1 MRNKL
6 KLILYI
12 FLLIIFNNSSI
23 SDEFKVKSNSI
34 NVTDEGNIINAIGD
48 VEVESNNNLIIISD
62 RSILDK
68 KKSLVISSGNVFL
81 TDKTN
86 DLKIKSDEIKFNR
99 LENKAI
105 ITGNSEII
113 FEDNYT
119 LSSDKIIYDKNL
131 NSVYSKEKSIL
142 LDKNGN
148 IIKFSKFNLDLN
160 RKKAKVFD
168 LNLIDTDK
176 NNFILKEAF
185 VDLNNGEIAGKDLK
199 LFFDKS
205 ILGNIENDPRI
216 FGNSVINNK
225 NQTIINK
232 GVFTSCK
239 LNEKEKCPPWE
250 MRAEEIKHDKKNKI
264 VEYKNA
270 YLRIYDKPVLY
281 FPFFFHPDPS
291 VKRQSGFLMPKI
303 NNSTFLGSSLQIPY
317 YKVISDSEDVTVSPR
332 IFFNDKFLLQSEY
345 RQVFK
350 KSDLILDHS
359 IKLDNENS
367 VTHLFGNFFT
377 NNNNNKF
384 EVNFETV
391 SNRNYLKKYDIYSN
405 LVDNHTILNSYI
417 DFEESNENSSFRS
430 SIEVFEDL
438 TLSSSDSYEFVYPT
452 FNYNSKLNTN
462 LNGNLNL
469 NVSGHQKKYQ
479 TNRYDGILVNNL
491 IYNSNKKITKN
502 GFVDDFN
509 LIFKNVNTKGD
520 NSSELKEDYDNKLLS
535 GIVLNREYPLKKI
548 NNDKL
553 TFLTP
558 KISARLSPT
567 ETKNISHKDKRV
579 DVISLFNT
587 DRLNENTVLEGG
599 ESLTLGADYKLS
611 NENGE
616 FFSLSGGQVF
626 RLKEEKDIPK
636 TSTIGNKR
644 SDIVGNL
651 KFIPSEVFNLDYSF
665 SINKDLNDLNYNYA
679 ETNFLVN
686 NFMTSFKYLSDS
698 NSIDNRSYIS
708 NTTKYSF
715 DKNNSFGFTT
725 NKNLESN
732 LTEYYDLV
740 YEYRND
746 CLKASVEYKKT
757 FYDDVDLNPDE
768 NIFFSITIIPFGSLN
783 TPNLR

>member
-1 MRNKL
+1 MKNKI

-12 FLLIIFNNSSI
+12 FLFITFNNSSI

-34 NVTDEGNIINAIGD
+34 KVTDEGNIINAIGD
-48 VEVESNNNLIIISD
+48 VEVESNNNLIISSD

-81 TDKTN
+81 IDKIN
-86 DLKIKSDEIKFNR
+86 DLKIKSDEIKFSR
-99 LENKAI
+99 IENKAV

-119 LSSDKIIYDKNL
+119 LISDKVIYDKNI
-131 NSVYSKEKSIL
+131 NSVYSNEKSIL

-148 IIKFSKFNLDLN
+148 KIKFTKFNLDLEK
-160 RKKAKVFD
+160 KKAKVFD
-168 LNLIDTDK
+168 LNLTDINK

-185 VDLNNGEIAGKDLK
+185 VDLKNEEIAGKDLK

-205 ILGNIENDPRI
+205 ILGNVENDPRI

-225 NQTIINK
+225 KETIVNK

-239 LNEKEKCPPWE
+239 LNENEKCPPWE
-250 MRAEEIKHDKKNKI
+250 MRAEEIKHDKDNKI

-291 VKRQSGFLMPKI
+291 VKRQSGFLMPKV

-317 YKVISDSEDVTVSPR
+317 YKVLSDSEDVTVTPR

-345 RQVFK
+345 RQAFK

-377 NNNNNKF
+377 NNNNSEF
-384 EVNFETV
+384 EVNLETV
-391 SNRNYLKKYDIYSN
+391 SNRNYLKKYDIYSD

-417 DFEESNENSSFRS
+417 NFEESNETSSFSS

-438 TLSSSDSYEFVYPT
+438 TLKSSDSYEFVYPA
-452 FNYNSKLNTN
+452 FNYTSKLNS
-462 LNGNLNL
+462 NLNL
-469 NVSGHQKKYQ
+469 NVTGHQKKYQ

-491 IYNSNKKITKN
+491 LYNSNKKITKK
-502 GFVDDFN
+502 GFVDNLN
-509 LIFKNVNTKGD
+509 LIVKNVNTRGD

-535 GIVLNREYPLKKI
+535 GIILNREYPLKK
-548 NNDKL
+548 NNNNTL
-553 TFLTP
+553 SYLTP

-567 ETKNISHKDKRV
+567 ETKNIRNRDKRV
-579 DVISLFNT
+579 DVISLFNA
-587 DRLNENTVLEGG
+587 DRLNESTVLEGG

-611 NENGE
+611 DENGE

-626 RLKEEKDIPK
+626 RLKEEKDMPK

-644 SDIVGNL
+644 SDIIGNL
-651 KFIPSEVFNLDYSF
+651 KFVPSDVFNLNYSF
-665 SINKDLNDLNYNYA
+665 SINNDLNDLKYNYA

-708 NTTKYSF
+708 NSTKYSF

-757 FYDDVDLNPDE
+757 FYDDVDLDPDE
-768 NIFFSITIIPFGSLN
+768 NIFFSITIVPFGSIN

>member
-1 MRNKL
+1 MRNKI
-6 KLILYI
+6 KLIIYI
-12 FLLIIFNNSSI
+12 FLFIIFNNSSI

-34 NVTDEGNIINAIGD
+34 NVTDEGNIINAIGN
-48 VEVESNNNLIIISD
+48 VEVESSNNLIILSE

-68 KKSLVISSGNVFL
+68 KKSLVISSGNVLL

-86 DLKIKSDEIKFNR
+86 DLKIKSDEIKFSR
-99 LENKAI
+99 IENKAI
-105 ITGNSEII
+105 ISGNSEII

-119 LSSDKIIYDKNL
+119 LSSDKVIYDKN
-131 NSVYSKEKSIL
+131 NNAVYSDEESTL

-148 IIKFSKFNLDLN
+148 KIKLGKFDLDLN
-160 RKKAKVFD
+160 KKKAKVFD
-168 LNLIDTDK
+168 LNLTDKNK
-176 NNFILKEAF
+176 NNFILKEAV
-185 VDLNNGEIAGKDLK
+185 VDLENEEIEGTELK
-199 LFFDKS
+199 LFFNKS
-205 ILGNIENDPRI
+205 ILGNEENDPRI

-225 NQTIINK
+225 NETIVNK

-239 LNEKEKCPPWE
+239 LNKKEKCPPWE
-250 MRAEEIKHDKKNKI
+250 MKAEEIKHDKKNKI
-264 VEYKNA
+264 LEYKNA
-270 YLRIYDKPVLY
+270 FLKVYDKPVLY
-281 FPFFFHPDPS
+281 FPYFYHPDPS

-317 YKVISDSEDVTVSPR
+317 YKVISESEDFTVSPR

-345 RQVFK
+345 RQAFK

-359 IKLDNENS
+359 IKLDNESS

-377 NNNNNKF
+377 NNINNKF

-405 LVDNHTILNSYI
+405 LVDSHTILNSYI
-417 DFEESNENSSFRS
+417 EFEESNENSSFRS
-430 SIEVFEDL
+430 SFEVFEDL
-438 TLSSSDSYEFVYPT
+438 TLSSSDSYEFVYPA
-452 FNYNSKLNTN
+452 FNYTSKLDAN
-462 LNGNLNL
+462 LNGNLNFD
-469 NVSGHQKKYQ
+469 VSGYQKKYQ

-491 IYNSNKKITKN
+491 LYNSNKKITKK

-509 LIFKNVNTKGD
+509 LIIKNVNTKGD

-535 GIVLNREYPLKKI
+535 GIILNREYPLKKI

-553 TFLTP
+553 IYFTP

-567 ETKNISHKDKRV
+567 ETKNIRNKDKRV
-579 DVISLFNT
+579 DFISLFNT

-599 ESLTLGADYKLS
+599 ESLTLGADYKLA

-616 FFSLSGGQVF
+616 IFSLSGGQVF
-626 RLKEEKDIPK
+626 RFKEEKDIPK

-644 SDIVGNL
+644 SDIIGNL
-651 KFIPSEVFNLDYSF
+651 KFIPSDVFNLDYSF
-665 SINKDLNDLNYNYA
+665 SISKDLNDLNYNYA
-679 ETNFLVN
+679 ETKFLVN
-686 NFMTSFKYLSDS
+686 NFVTSFKYLSDS
-698 NSIDNRSYIS
+698 NSINNRSYIS

-715 DKNNSFGFTT
+715 DENNSFGFTT

-757 FYDDVDLNPDE
+757 FYDDIDLDPDE
-768 NIFFSITIIPFGSLN
+768 NIFFSITIIPFGSIN

>member
-216 FGNSVINNK
+216 FGNSVINSK
-225 NQTIINK
+225 KETIINK

-535 GIVLNREYPLKKI
+535 GVVLNREFPLKKI

>member
-160 RKKAKVFD
+160 KKKAKVFD

-225 NQTIINK
+225 KETVINK

>member
-1 MRNKL
+1 MKNKI
-6 KLILYI
+6 KLILFT

-34 NVTDEGNIINAIGD
+34 NVVDEGNIINAIGD
-48 VEVESNNNLIIISD
+48 VEVVSNNNLIILSE

-81 TDKTN
+81 TDTTN
-86 DLKIKSDEIKFNR
+86 DLKIKSDEIKFSR
-99 LENKAI
+99 KENKAI
-105 ITGNSEII
+105 VSGNSEII
-113 FEDNYT
+113 FEDKYT
-119 LSSDKIIYDKNL
+119 LRSDQVIYDKNN
-131 NSVYSKEKSIL
+131 NSVYSNDKSII
-142 LDKNGN
+142 LDKDGN
-148 IIKFSKFNLDLN
+148 KIRLSKFNLNL
-160 RKKAKVFD
+160 KKKEAKVFG
-168 LNLIDTDK
+168 LNLIDIDK
-176 NNFILKEAF
+176 NNFILKEAL
-185 VDLNNGEIAGKDLK
+185 VNLENGEIAGKDLK

-205 ILGNIENDPRI
+205 ILGNVENDPRI

-225 NQTIINK
+225 NQTIVNK

-264 VEYKNA
+264 LEYKNA
-270 YLRIYDKPVLY
+270 YLRVYDKPVLY
-281 FPFFFHPDPS
+281 FPFFYHPDPS

-317 YKVISDSEDVTVSPR
+317 YKVISESEDFTVSPR
-332 IFFNDKFLLQSEY
+332 LFFNDKFLLQSEY
-345 RQVFK
+345 RQAFK

-367 VTHLFGNFFT
+367 VTHLFGNYFT
-377 NNNNNKF
+377 NNNNSKF

-405 LVDNHTILNSYI
+405 LVDNHTILNSFI
-417 DFEESNENSSFRS
+417 EFEESNENSSFKS
-430 SIEVFEDL
+430 SFEVFEDL
-438 TLSSSDSYEFVYPT
+438 TLASSDSYEFVYPA
-452 FNYNSKLNTN
+452 FNYTSKLNTN
-462 LNGNLNL
+462 LKGNLNL
-469 NVSGHQKKYQ
+469 DVSGHQKKYQ

-491 IYNSNKKITKN
+491 LYNSNKKITKN
-502 GFVDDFN
+502 GFVDNYN
-509 LIFKNVNTKGD
+509 LIIKNVNTKGD

-535 GIVLNREYPLKKI
+535 GVILNREYPLKKS
-548 NNDKL
+548 NNDSL
-553 TFLTP
+553 IYFTP
-558 KISARLSPT
+558 KISVRLSPT
-567 ETKNISHKDKRV
+567 ETKNIRNKDKRV
-579 DVISLFNT
+579 DFISLFNT

-616 FFSLSGGQVF
+616 IFSLSGGQVF
-626 RLKEEKDIPK
+626 RFKEEKDIPK

-644 SDIVGNL
+644 SDIIGNL
-651 KFIPSEVFNLDYSF
+651 KFIPSDVFNLDYSF

-757 FYDDVDLNPDE
+757 FYDDVDLDPDE
-768 NIFFSITIIPFGSLN
+768 NIFFSITIIPFGSIN
-783 TPNLR
+783 TPNLK

>member
-12 FLLIIFNNSSI
+12 LLLIIFNNSSI

-185 VDLNNGEIAGKDLK
+185 VDLNNGEIAGRDLK

-225 NQTIINK
+225 KETIINK

-345 RQVFK
+345 RKVFK

>member
-216 FGNSVINNK
+216 FGNSVINSK
-225 NQTIINK
+225 KETIINK

>member
-12 FLLIIFNNSSI
+12 LLLIIFNNSSI

-225 NQTIINK
+225 KETIINK

>member
-1 MRNKL
+1 MRNKIR
-6 KLILYI
+6 LILYTFV
-12 FLLIIFNNSSI
+12 FLIFNNSSI
-23 SDEFKVKSNSI
+23 SDEFKIKSNSI
-34 NVTDEGNIINAIGD
+34 NVTGEGNIINAVGE
-48 VEVESNNNLIIISD
+48 VEVKSNNNLIISSE

-68 KKSLVISSGNVFL
+68 KKSSVVSSGNVYL
-81 TDKTN
+81 IDKTN
-86 DLKIKSDEIKFNR
+86 NLKIKSDEIKFSR
-99 LENKAI
+99 IENKAI
-105 ITGNSEII
+105 ITGNSRII
-113 FEDNYT
+113 LEDKYT
-119 LSSDKIIYDKNL
+119 LSSNKVIYDKSL
-131 NSVYSKEKSIL
+131 NSVYSNEKSVLI
-142 LDKNGN
+142 DGNGN
-148 IIKFSKFNLDLN
+148 EIKFSKFNLDLDK
-160 RKKAKVFD
+160 KKAKVFNLD
-168 LNLIDTDK
+168 LTDIDK
-176 NNFILKEAF
+176 NNFILNEAF
-185 VDLNNGEIAGKDLK
+185 IDLENNEVVGKDLK

-216 FGNSVINNK
+216 YGNSVINNK
-225 NQTIINK
+225 NETIVNK

-239 LNEKEKCPPWE
+239 LNENEKCPPWE

-281 FPFFFHPDPS
+281 FPMFFHPDPT
-291 VKRQSGFLMPKI
+291 VKRQSGFLMPEI

-345 RQVFK
+345 RQAFK

-377 NNNNNKF
+377 NNSNNKF

-417 DFEESNENSSFRS
+417 DFEESDENSSFRS
-430 SIEVFEDL
+430 SFEIFEDL
-438 TLSSSDSYEFVYPT
+438 TLSSSDSYEFVYPA
-452 FNYNSKLNTN
+452 FNYTSKINTN
-462 LNGNLNL
+462 LNGNLDF

-491 IYNSNKKITKN
+491 LYNSNKKITKN
-502 GFVDDFN
+502 GFVDEFN
-509 LIFKNVNTKGD
+509 LIIKNVNTKGD

-535 GIVLNREYPLKKI
+535 GIVLNREYPLRKI

-553 TFLTP
+553 SYFTP

-567 ETKNISHKDKRV
+567 ETKNIRNKNKRV
-579 DVISLFNT
+579 DFISLFNT

-599 ESLTLGADYKLS
+599 ESLTIGADYKLS

-616 FFSLSGGQVF
+616 VFNLSAGQVF
-626 RLKEEKDIPK
+626 RFKEEEDIPT

-644 SDIVGNL
+644 SDIIGNL
-651 KFIPSEVFNLDYSF
+651 KFIPSDIFNLDYSF

-698 NSIDNRSYIS
+698 NSIDDKSYLS

-715 DKNNSFGFTT
+715 DKNNSFGFST

-757 FYDDVDLNPDE
+757 FYDDVDLDPDE
-768 NIFFSITIIPFGSLN
+768 NIFFSITIIPFGSIN

>member
-1 MRNKL
+1 MKNKI

-12 FLLIIFNNSSI
+12 FLFITFNNSSI

-34 NVTDEGNIINAIGD
+34 KVTDEGNIINAIGD
-48 VEVESNNNLIIISD
+48 VEVESNNNLIISSD

-81 TDKTN
+81 IDKIN

-225 NQTIINK
+225 KETIINK

-281 FPFFFHPDPS
+281 FPYFFHPDPS

-367 VTHLFGNFFT
+367 VTHLFGNFYS
-377 NNNNNKF
+377 NNNDNKF

-391 SNRNYLKKYDIYSN
+391 SNRGYFKKYDIYSN

-417 DFEESNENSSFRS
+417 DFEESNENSTFRS
-430 SIEVFEDL
+430 SFEVFEDL
-438 TLSSSDSYEFVYPT
+438 TLSSSDSYEFVYPA
-452 FNYNSKLNTN
+452 FNYTSKLKTN

-469 NVSGHQKKYQ
+469 NVTGHQKKYQ

-491 IYNSNKKITKN
+491 SYNSNKKITKN

-509 LIFKNVNTKGD
+509 LIIKNVNTKGD
-520 NSSELKEDYDNKLLS
+520 NSSVLKEDYDNKLLS
-535 GIVLNREYPLKKI
+535 GVIINREYPLKKI
-548 NNDKL
+548 NDDTL
-553 TFLTP
+553 SYFTP

-567 ETKNISHKDKRV
+567 ETKNISNKNKRV
-579 DVISLFNT
+579 DFISLFNA
-587 DRLNENTVLEGG
+587 DRLNESTVLEGG
-599 ESLTLGADYKLS
+599 ESLTIGADYKLS
-611 NENGE
+611 KENLE
-616 FFSLSGGQVF
+616 VFSLSGGQVF

-644 SDIVGNL
+644 SDIIGNL
-651 KFIPSEVFNLDYSF
+651 KFVPSDVFNLNYSF
-665 SINKDLNDLNYNYA
+665 SINNDMNDLKYNYA

-708 NTTKYSF
+708 NSTKYSF

-757 FYDDVDLNPDE
+757 FYDDVDLDPDE
-768 NIFFSITIIPFGSLN
+768 NIFFSITIVPFGSIN

>member
-1 MRNKL
+1 MINKI

-12 FLLIIFNNSSI
+12 FLFIIFNNSSI

-48 VEVESNNNLIIISD
+48 VEVESNNNLIISSE

-81 TDKTN
+81 IDKTN

-99 LENKAI
+99 IENKAVI
-105 ITGNSEII
+105 NGNSEII
-113 FEDNYT
+113 FENKYT
-119 LSSDKIIYDKNL
+119 LTSDQVIYDKNV
-131 NSVYSKEKSIL
+131 NTVYSNKESL
-142 LDKNGN
+142 LIDKNGN
-148 IIKFSKFNLDLN
+148 KIKFSKFTLDLN
-160 RKKAKVFD
+160 KNKAKVFD
-168 LNLIDTDK
+168 LDLTDVNN

-185 VDLNNGEIAGKDLK
+185 VDLKNGEIAGKDLK

-205 ILGNIENDPRI
+205 ILGNVENDPRI
-216 FGNSVINNK
+216 FGNSVINNE
-225 NQTIINK
+225 NQTIVNK

-239 LNEKEKCPPWE
+239 LNKEEKCPPWE

-281 FPFFFHPDPS
+281 FPYFFHPDPS

-317 YKVISDSEDVTVSPR
+317 YKVLSDSEDVTVSPR

-345 RQVFK
+345 RQAFK

-359 IKLDNENS
+359 IKLDNKNS

-377 NNNNNKF
+377 KNNNNKF

-430 SIEVFEDL
+430 SFEVFEDL
-438 TLSSSDSYEFVYPT
+438 TLLSSDSYEFVYPA
-452 FNYNSKLNTN
+452 FNYTSKLNTN
-462 LNGNLNL
+462 FNGNLKL

-479 TNRYDGILVNNL
+479 TNRYDGIIVNNL
-491 IYNSNKKITKN
+491 LYNSNKKITKN
-502 GFVDDFN
+502 GFVDNFD
-509 LIFKNVNTKGD
+509 LIIKNVNTKGD
-520 NSSELKEDYDNKLLS
+520 NSTTLKEDYDNKLLS
-535 GIVLNREYPLKKI
+535 GIILNREYPLRKI
-548 NNDKL
+548 NNDTL
-553 TFLTP
+553 SYFTP

-567 ETKNISHKDKRV
+567 ETKNIRNKDKRV
-579 DVISLFNT
+579 DFINLFNT
-587 DRLNENTVLEGG
+587 DRLNESTVLEGG
-599 ESLTLGADYKLS
+599 ESLTIGADYKLG

-616 FFSLSGGQVF
+616 VFSLSGGQVF
-626 RLKEEKDIPK
+626 RLKEEKDMPK

-644 SDIVGNL
+644 SDIIGNL
-651 KFIPSEVFNLDYSF
+651 KFIPSDVFNLDYSF

-757 FYDDVDLNPDE
+757 FYDDVDLDPDE

>member
-1 MRNKL
+1 MRNKV

-12 FLLIIFNNSSI
+12 FLLVIFNNSSI

-34 NVTDEGNIINAIGD
+34 NVTDEGNIVNAIGD
-48 VEVESNNNLIIISD
+48 VEVKTNNNLIILSD
-62 RSILDK
+62 QSILDK
-68 KKSLVISSGNVFL
+68 KKSLIISSGNVFL
-81 TDKTN
+81 IDKTN

-99 LENKAI
+99 AENKAI
-105 ITGNSEII
+105 ISGNSEIT
-113 FEDNYT
+113 FEDRYT
-119 LSSDKIIYDKNL
+119 LSSEQVIYDKNI
-131 NSVYSKEKSIL
+131 NSIYSNEKSVL

-148 IIKFSKFNLDLN
+148 KIKFSNFNLDLN
-160 RKKAKVFD
+160 KKEAKVF
-168 LNLIDTDK
+168 NLDSTDINK

-185 VDLNNGEIAGKDLK
+185 IDLKNGEIAGKDLK

-205 ILGNIENDPRI
+205 ILGNVDNDPRV

-225 NQTIINK
+225 NETIVNK

-317 YKVISDSEDVTVSPR
+317 YKVISDSEDVTISPR

-350 KSDLILDHS
+350 KSDLIIDHS

-367 VTHLFGNFFT
+367 ISHLFGNFFSV
-377 NNNNNKF
+377 NNNNKF
-384 EVNFETV
+384 ELNLETV
-391 SNRNYLKKYDIYSN
+391 SNRNYLKKYDIYTN
-405 LVDNHTILNSYI
+405 LVDNHTTLNSYI
-417 DFEESNENSSFRS
+417 EFEESNENSTFRS
-430 SIEVFEDL
+430 SFEIFEDL
-438 TLSSSDSYEFVYPT
+438 TLKSSDSYEFVYPSV
-452 FNYNSKLNTN
+452 NYTSKLNTN

-469 NVSGHQKKYQ
+469 DITGHQKKYQ

-491 IYNSNKKITKN
+491 LYNSNKKITKS

-509 LIFKNVNTKGD
+509 LIIKNVNTKGD
-520 NSSELKEDYDNKLLS
+520 NSSSLKEDYDNKLLS
-535 GIVLNREYPLKKI
+535 GIILNREYPLKK
-548 NNDKL
+548 NNNNTL
-553 TFLTP
+553 SYFTP

-567 ETKNISHKDKRV
+567 ETKNIRNTNKRV
-579 DVISLFNT
+579 DFISLFNT
-587 DRLNENTVLEGG
+587 DRLNENTALEGG
-599 ESLTLGADYKLS
+599 ESITVGADYKLS
-611 NENGE
+611 NERGE

-626 RLKEEKDIPK
+626 RLKEERDIPK
-636 TSTIGNKR
+636 VTSIGEKR
-644 SDIVGNL
+644 SDIIGNL
-651 KFIPSEVFNLDYSF
+651 KFVPTDLFNLDYSF
-665 SINKDLNDLNYNYA
+665 SIDNDLKDINYNYA

-698 NSIDNRSYIS
+698 NDIENRSYLS

-715 DKNNSFGFTT
+715 DKNNSLGFTT

-757 FYDDVDLNPDE
+757 YYDDIDLDPDE
-768 NIFFSITIIPFGSLN
+768 NIFFSITIIPFGSIN

>member
-119 LSSDKIIYDKNL
+119 LRSDKIIYDKNL

-168 LNLIDTDK
+168 LNLIDKDK

-216 FGNSVINNK
+216 FGNSVINSK
-225 NQTIINK
+225 KETIINK

>member
-1 MRNKL
+1 MKNKI

-12 FLLIIFNNSSI
+12 FLFITFNNSSI

-34 NVTDEGNIINAIGD
+34 KVTDEGNIINAIGD
-48 VEVESNNNLIIISD
+48 VEVESNNNLIISSD

-81 TDKTN
+81 VDKTN
-86 DLKIKSDEIKFNR
+86 NLKIKSDEIKFSR
-99 LENKAI
+99 IDNKAV

-113 FEDNYT
+113 LEDNYT
-119 LSSDKIIYDKNL
+119 LSSDQVIYDKNI
-131 NSVYSKEKSIL
+131 NSVYSNDKSIL

-148 IIKFSKFNLDLN
+148 KIEFSKFDLDLN
-160 RKKAKVFD
+160 KKKAKVFD
-168 LNLIDTDK
+168 LNLTDINK

-185 VDLNNGEIAGKDLK
+185 IDLKNGEIAGKDLK
-199 LFFDKS
+199 FFFDKS
-205 ILGNIENDPRI
+205 ILGNVDNDPRV

-225 NQTIINK
+225 NETIINK

-317 YKVISDSEDVTVSPR
+317 YKVISDSEDVTISPR

-350 KSDLILDHS
+350 KSDLIIDHS

-367 VTHLFGNFFT
+367 ISHLFGNFFSV
-377 NNNNNKF
+377 NNNNKF
-384 EVNFETV
+384 ELNLETV

-405 LVDNHTILNSYI
+405 LVDNHTTLNSYI
-417 DFEESNENSSFRS
+417 EFEESNENSTFRS
-430 SIEVFEDL
+430 SFEIFEDL
-438 TLSSSDSYEFVYPT
+438 TLKSSDSYEFVYPSV
-452 FNYNSKLNTN
+452 NYTSKLNTN

-469 NVSGHQKKYQ
+469 DITGHQKKYQ

-491 IYNSNKKITKN
+491 LYNSDKKITKS

-509 LIFKNVNTKGD
+509 LIIKNVNTKGD
-520 NSSELKEDYDNKLLS
+520 NSSSLKEDYDNKLLS
-535 GIVLNREYPLKKI
+535 GIILNREYPLKK
-548 NNDKL
+548 NNNNTL
-553 TFLTP
+553 SYFTP

-567 ETKNISHKDKRV
+567 ETKNIRNTNKRV
-579 DVISLFNT
+579 DFISLFNT
-587 DRLNENTVLEGG
+587 DRLNENTALEGG
-599 ESLTLGADYKLS
+599 ESITVGADYKLS
-611 NENGE
+611 NERGE
-616 FFSLSGGQVF
+616 VFSLSGGQVF
-626 RLKEEKDIPK
+626 RLKEERDIPK
-636 TSTIGNKR
+636 VTSIGEKR
-644 SDIVGNL
+644 SDIIGNL
-651 KFIPSEVFNLDYSF
+651 KFVPTDLFNLDYSF
-665 SINKDLNDLNYNYA
+665 YIDNNLKDINYNYA

-698 NSIDNRSYIS
+698 NDIENRSYLS

-757 FYDDVDLNPDE
+757 YYDDIDLDPDE
-768 NIFFSITIIPFGSLN
+768 NIFFSITIIPFGSIN
-783 TPNLR
+783 TPNLK

>member
-1 MRNKL
+1 MRNKI

-12 FLLIIFNNSSI
+12 FLLVIFNNSSI

-34 NVTDEGNIINAIGD
+34 NVTDEGNIVNAIGD
-48 VEVESNNNLIIISD
+48 VEVKTNNNLIILSD
-62 RSILDK
+62 QSILDK
-68 KKSLVISSGNVFL
+68 KKSLIISSGNVFL
-81 TDKTN
+81 IDKTN

-99 LENKAI
+99 IENKAVI
-105 ITGNSEII
+105 SGNSEII
-113 FEDNYT
+113 FENKYT
-119 LSSDKIIYDKNL
+119 LNSDQVIYDKNI
-131 NSVYSKEKSIL
+131 NNVYSNKKSL
-142 LDKNGN
+142 LIDKNGN
-148 IIKFSKFNLDLN
+148 KIKFSKFNLDLN
-160 RKKAKVFD
+160 KKKAKVFD
-168 LNLIDTDK
+168 LDLTDINN

-185 VDLNNGEIAGKDLK
+185 VDLKNGEIAGKDLK

-225 NQTIINK
+225 NQTIVNK

-250 MRAEEIKHDKKNKI
+250 MRAEEIKHDKENKI

-350 KSDLILDHS
+350 ESDLILDHS

-377 NNNNNKF
+377 NKNNNKF

-417 DFEESNENSSFRS
+417 DFEESNENSSFKS
-430 SIEVFEDL
+430 SFEVFEDL
-438 TLSSSDSYEFVYPT
+438 TLSSSDSYEFVYPA

-740 YEYRND
+740 YEYKND
-746 CLKASVEYKKT
+746 CLRASVEYKKT
-757 FYDDVDLNPDE
+757 FYDDVDLDPDE
-768 NIFFSITIIPFGSLN
+768 NIFFSITIIPFGSIN

>member
-1 MRNKL
+1 MKNKIR
-6 KLILYI
+6 LILYI
-12 FLLIIFNNSSI
+12 FLFITFNNSSI

-34 NVTDEGNIINAIGD
+34 KVTDEGNVINAIGD
-48 VEVESNNNLIIISD
+48 VEVESNNNLVISSE
-62 RSILDK
+62 RAILDK

-81 TDKTN
+81 VDKIN
-86 DLKIKSDEIKFNR
+86 ALKIKSDEIKFNR
-99 LENKAI
+99 IENKAV

-119 LSSDKIIYDKNL
+119 LSSDQVIYDKNI
-131 NSVYSKEKSIL
+131 NSVYSNEKSTL

-148 IIKFSKFNLDLN
+148 KIKFSKFNLDLN
-160 RKKAKVFD
+160 KKKAKVFD
-168 LNLIDTDK
+168 LNLTDINK

-185 VDLNNGEIAGKDLK
+185 VDLKNGEIAGKDLK

-205 ILGNIENDPRI
+205 ILGNVENDPRI

-225 NQTIINK
+225 NQTIVSK

-239 LNEKEKCPPWE
+239 LNKKEKCPPWE
-250 MRAEEIKHDKKNKI
+250 MRAEEIKHDKDNKN

-291 VKRQSGFLMPKI
+291 VKRQSGFLMPKV

-317 YKVISDSEDVTVSPR
+317 YKVLSDSEDATVTPR

-377 NNNNNKF
+377 ENNNNEF
-384 EVNFETV
+384 EVNLETV
-391 SNRNYLKKYDIYSN
+391 SNRNYLKKYDIYSD

-417 DFEESNENSSFRS
+417 NFEESNETSSFRS
-430 SIEVFEDL
+430 SIEIFEDL
-438 TLSSSDSYEFVYPT
+438 TLKSSDSYEFVYPA
-452 FNYNSKLNTN
+452 FNYASKLNS
-462 LNGNLNL
+462 NLNL
-469 NVSGHQKKYQ
+469 NVSGYQKKYQ

-491 IYNSNKKITKN
+491 LYNSNKKISKK

-509 LIFKNVNTKGD
+509 LIIKNVNTRGD

-535 GIVLNREYPLKKI
+535 GIILNREYPLKK
-548 NNDKL
+548 NNNNTL
-553 TFLTP
+553 SYLTP

-567 ETKNISHKDKRV
+567 ETKNIRNRDKRV
-579 DVISLFNT
+579 DIISLFNT
-587 DRLNENTVLEGG
+587 DRLNESTVLEGG

-616 FFSLSGGQVF
+616 LFSLSGGQVF
-626 RLKEEKDIPK
+626 RFKEEKDMPK

-644 SDIVGNL
+644 SDIIGNL
-651 KFIPSEVFNLDYSF
+651 KFVPSDVFNLNYSF
-665 SINKDLNDLNYNYA
+665 SINKDLNDLKYNYA

-686 NFMTSFKYLSDS
+686 NFVTSFKYLSDS

-708 NTTKYSF
+708 NKTKYSF

-757 FYDDVDLNPDE
+757 FYDDVDLDPDE
-768 NIFFSITIIPFGSLN
+768 NIFFSITIIPFGSIN

>member
-6 KLILYI
+6 KLLLYI
-12 FLLIIFNNSSI
+12 FLLIIFHNSSI

-216 FGNSVINNK
+216 FGNSVIKNK